1 MAIGS
6 IRSAEGV
13 STDKSSAA
21 DLRPAWVRWVI
32 PSVGDLIFLA
42 LVGVLVFTA
51 LSVRLLGD
59 AGIGWHIR
67 TGQIILAT
75 RAIPRVDPFSSVS
88 SATPAQPWFAWEWLY
103 DVIVGG
109 LESAA
114 GLNGVVLFTAVVIAM
129 VFAWTFGLL
138 LRRGT
143 NVFVAIILLL
153 LAASAGMI
161 HFLARPHVVSWLFTV
176 AWFWI
181 LESSEMSCC
190 GSDLESSA
198 TSETNS
204 RRGWML
210 WLQPP
215 LMLVWVNLHGG
226 FLVGFVLLG
235 IYWCSAAWQWLRLK
249 EDRFDD
255 ALRKI
260 RAGRLVRALTLTG
273 ILSGLA
279 TLANPYGFRLDVHI
293 YRYLS
298 NRFLMDHIDEFQSP
312 NFHYVAQKCF
322 AGLLL
327 LTLVGLAAKRRG
339 AAQGRLSQ
347 ALVVLFAVHS
357 GLYASRNIPV
367 SSLLLIL
374 VIGPWLSEAMARL
387 EERRL
392 ADRRFAERGGA
403 PMQFLERMRTIEFS
417 LRGHLWPVAMIV
429 VTCWIAAHG
438 GQLGTRAV
446 MDAHFDAKR
455 FPVAAV
461 NYLENYLETQD
472 VKGPLVNP
480 DYWGGYLIYR
490 LYPRVRVVVDDRHDF
505 YGEEFL
511 KSYLKMVHVE
521 PGWEDF
527 LQQHQAHCVLA
538 PKDSALANILG
549 ETSGWRAIYS
559 DDVAVA
565 FEGKSQ

>member
-1 MAIGS
+1 MW
-6 IRSAEGV
+6 
-13 STDKSSAA
+13 
-21 DLRPAWVRWVI
+21 LRWVV
-32 PSVGDLIFLA
+32 PSVGDLIFVA
-42 LVGVLVFTA
+42 LVGVLAFTA

-75 RAIPRVDPFSSVS
+75 HAIPRVDPFSSAS
-88 SATPAQPWFAWEWLY
+88 SAMPGQPWFAWEWLY
-103 DVIVGG
+103 DVIVGW
-109 LESAA
+109 LESTA
-114 GLNGVVLFTAVVIAM
+114 GLNGVVLFTALAIAI
-129 VFAWTFGLL
+129 VFAWTFRML

-143 NVFVAIILLL
+143 NVFVAIVLLL
-153 LAASAGMI
+153 LAASAAMI
-161 HFLARPHVVSWLFTV
+161 HFLARPHVVTWLFTV

-181 LESSEMSCC
+181 LESSEKSCFA
-190 GSDLESSA
+190 SDFESSA
-198 TSETNS
+198 ASEAS
-204 RRGWML
+204 PRRGWML
-210 WLQPP
+210 WLLPP
-215 LMLVWVNLHGG
+215 LMLVWVNVHGG
-226 FLVGFVLLG
+226 FLLGFVLLG
-235 IYWCSAAWQWLRLK
+235 IYWCSAAWGWFRTK

-255 ALRKI
+255 ALRRI

-279 TLANPYGFRLDVHI
+279 TLVNPYGFRLHVHI
-293 YRYLS
+293 YRYLT

-327 LTLVGLAAKRRG
+327 LTLVGLAVKRRG
-339 AAQGRLSQ
+339 AGQVRLSQ
-347 ALVVLFAVHS
+347 ALVVLFAVYS

-374 VIGPWLSEAMARL
+374 MIGPWLSEAMARFADQ
-387 EERRL
+387 RL
-392 ADRRFAERGGA
+392 AARGFASIRFLQR
-403 PMQFLERMRTIEFS
+403 MQAIEFG
-417 LRGHLWPVAMIV
+417 LRGHLWSVAMIV
-429 VTCWIAAHG
+429 VACWIAAHG
-438 GQLGTRAV
+438 GMLGARQV

-461 NYLENYLETQD
+461 NYLENYLETQG
-472 VKGPLVNP
+472 VAGPLASP

-490 LYPRVRVVVDDRHDF
+490 LYPRVRMVVDDRHDF

-527 LQQHQAHCVLA
+527 LRQHPAQCVLV

-549 ETSGWRAIYS
+549 ETAGWRAIYS
-559 DDVAVA
+559 DDVAVV
-565 FEGKSQ
+565 FERKSP

>member
-6 IRSAEGV
+6 RNSV
-13 STDKSSAA
+13 A
-21 DLRPAWVRWVI
+21 DLRPAWLRWVL
-32 PSVGDLIFLA
+32 PSVGDLIFVALA
-42 LVGVLVFTA
+42 GVLVFTA

-75 RAIPRVDPFSSVS
+75 HAIPRVDPFSSAS
-88 SATPAQPWFAWEWLY
+88 SAMPGQPWFAWEWLY
-103 DVIVGG
+103 DVIVGW
-109 LESAA
+109 LESTA

-129 VFAWTFGLL
+129 VFAWTFRMLVW
-138 LRRGT
+138 RGT
-143 NVFVAIILLL
+143 NVFVAIILVL
-153 LAASAGMI
+153 LAASASMI

-181 LESSEMSCC
+181 LESSEKSCLAS
-190 GSDLESSA
+190 GFESSA
-198 TSETNS
+198 TSEMNP
-204 RRGWML
+204 RRGWSL
-210 WLQPP
+210 WLLPP
-215 LMLVWVNLHGG
+215 LMLLWVNLHGG
-226 FLVGFVLLG
+226 FLLGFVLLG
-235 IYWCSAAWQWLRLK
+235 IYWCSAAWQWFRLK

-255 ALRKI
+255 ALRRI
-260 RAGRLVRALTLTG
+260 RAGWLVRALTLTG
-273 ILSGLA
+273 VLSGLA
-279 TLANPYGFRLDVHI
+279 TLVNPYGFRLHVHI
-293 YRYLS
+293 YRYLT

-322 AGLLL
+322 AALLL
-327 LTLVGLAAKRRG
+327 LTLVGLTVKRRG
-339 AAQGRLSQ
+339 AGQGRLSQ
-347 ALVVLFAVHS
+347 ALVVLFAVYS

-392 ADRRFAERGGA
+392 ADRRFAARGVA
-403 PMQFLERMRTIEFS
+403 PMQFLERMRAIEFS
-417 LRGHLWPVAMIV
+417 LRGHLWSVAMV
-429 VTCWIAAHG
+429 VFTCWIAAHG
-438 GQLGTRAV
+438 GWLGARQV

-461 NYLENYLETQD
+461 NYLEEQG
-472 VKGPLVNP
+472 VAGPLASP

-490 LYPRVRVVVDDRHDF
+490 LYPRVRMVVDDRHDF

-527 LQQHQAHCVLA
+527 LRQHQAHCVLV

-549 ETSGWRAIYS
+549 ETAGWRAIYS

-565 FEGKSQ
+565 FEAK